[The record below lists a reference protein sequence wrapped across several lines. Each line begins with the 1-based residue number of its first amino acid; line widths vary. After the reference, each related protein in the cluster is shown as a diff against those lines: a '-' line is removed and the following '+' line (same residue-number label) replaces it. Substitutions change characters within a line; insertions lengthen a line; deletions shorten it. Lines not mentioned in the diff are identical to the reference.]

1 MTQSIS
7 SPLDESSLNPSH
19 EQQLLISPIKDDIPM
34 TPIQLGGSSASNT
47 VPPNS
52 PDVFNPSTTLN
63 QTPQLFTP
71 SQQIFTPTLGTNP
84 QQYHTNGPP
93 TIPTCFVQQSN
104 NGGNNNSEQ
113 PTNSSIIDLGG
124 DGKWNANG
132 VPQDSLNAI
141 FNSVVYDEVGNR
153 HEMHKLWSDFKTI
166 FIFVRVSQLIAIL
179 NIFVVYGL

>member
-19 EQQLLISPIKDDIPM
+19 EQQLLISPIKDETAM
-34 TPIQLGGSSASNT
+34 TPIQLGGSSESST

-52 PDVFNPSTTLN
+52 PDVFNPSATLN
-63 QTPQLFTP
+63 QTQQLFTP
-71 SQQIFTPTLGTNP
+71 SQQIFTPTLGANP

-93 TIPTCFVQQSN
+93 TIPACFVPQSKS
-104 NGGNNNSEQ
+104 GGNNSEQ
-113 PTNSSIIDLGG
+113 PNSSIIDLGG
-124 DGKWNANG
+124 DKWNANG

-153 HEMHKLWSDFKTI
+153 HEMHTLWSDFKTI
-166 FIFVRVSQLIAIL
+166 FIFVRVSRLIAIL
-179 NIFVVYGL
+179 NVFFFLLYGV